1 MAELEWDHQKQI
13 QNQGNWRDS
22 DRYTKLIEQ
31 KNYINQHIAYV
42 DKENNGKFMKSLTNI
57 QETNKKIKDI

>member
-42 DKENNGKFMKSLTNI
+42 DK
-57 QETNKKIKDI
+57 